1 MDNHTTLPHT
11 QQAFAEGAPLPREF
25 DMRKLVEVG

>member
-1 MDNHTTLPHT
+1 MTLPHT
-11 QQAFAEGAPLPREF
+11 QQAFAEGVPLLAREF